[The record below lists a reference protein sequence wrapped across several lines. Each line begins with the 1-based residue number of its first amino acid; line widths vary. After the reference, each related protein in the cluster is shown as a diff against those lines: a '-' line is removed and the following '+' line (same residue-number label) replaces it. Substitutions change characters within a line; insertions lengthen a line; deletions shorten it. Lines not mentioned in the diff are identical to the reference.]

1 MILVVYSHICHF
13 CLGDSTMA
21 FNDVF
26 FLFRLPCFF
35 FISGWLFEP
44 VAARPLRQVVGH
56 KFMVQIVPTFIF
68 LLLLAPPPEFFRQL
82 GALKG
87 GYWFTFVLF
96 EFFLIYL
103 FTVRCCRRG
112 GWLLALTVTVAAFWF
127 SSCQHQLRIVS
138 GGYSLMPELLDAAG
152 LLSMSMW
159 RYYLFF
165 YLGTWVRRHFQAFEK
180 QASSPT
186 VIFGLTV
193 GFCVIASTAHPASHA
208 LEFLR
213 FTIGG
218 TVGML
223 MVFVWLFGR
232 RALWMTFVPVILG
245 AVFFIIKSLGF
256 ESTVHTVLCILLYAA
271 VIALYSGTVFGLIQ
285 TKWILVVL
293 FGLPFL
299 YHIFI
304 EDLPALGDTV
314 NPVSFSGGM
323 QEMSVLCIMLGL
335 FCLSISMKKSMV
347 EPIHLPRIMKP
358 KESGKQKKPEVP
370 AADQEDPVEE
380 VTAAPPAEGQQEEP
394 EAAEND
400 DSVRN

>member
-127 SSCQHQLRIVS
+127 SSCQHQLRTVS
-138 GGYSLMPELLDAAG
+138 TSYSLMPELLDAAG

-165 YLGTWVRRHFQAFEK
+165 YLGTWVRRHFQAFEN

-223 MVFVWLFGR
+223 MVFVWFRLAAPWMQRMAVYRWLQYIGRRTLDIYMLHYFFLPRMLMPMSHELRAADSLPLEMLTVALLSLAVTALCLIASYVIRLNHFLGHLLFG
-232 RALWMTFVPVILG
+232 
-245 AVFFIIKSLGF
+245 
-256 ESTVHTVLCILLYAA
+256 
-271 VIALYSGTVFGLIQ
+271 
-285 TKWILVVL
+285 TKK
-293 FGLPFL
+293 
-299 YHIFI
+299 
-304 EDLPALGDTV
+304 
-314 NPVSFSGGM
+314 N
-323 QEMSVLCIMLGL
+323 
-335 FCLSISMKKSMV
+335 
-347 EPIHLPRIMKP
+347 
-358 KESGKQKKPEVP
+358 
-370 AADQEDPVEE
+370 
-380 VTAAPPAEGQQEEP
+380 
-394 EAAEND
+394 
-400 DSVRN
+400 